1 MDKEADAGLRRITTF
16 LGMGALGTGVFALLA
31 PDVYAWLTG
40 GSTDGKPGMR
50 AIYRSVAFRDIGT
63 GAGLWSASVHDGKI
77 APWLLVRAI
86 AHGGDAVAT
95 LLAIV
100 AGARNARTIGFAVM
114 SAMESATA
122 FNFWR
127 QANQK

>member
-1 MDKEADAGLRRITTF
+1 MDNQADASLRRITGF
-16 LGMGALGTGVFALLA
+16 LGMGALATGVFTLLA
-31 PDVYAWLTG
+31 PDLYAWLTG

-63 GAGLWSASVHDGKI
+63 GAGLWSASAHDGKI

-86 AHGGDAVAT
+86 AHGGDALAT
-95 LLAIV
+95 LLAIL
-100 AGARNARTIGFAVM
+100 GGNRDGRTIGFALM
-114 SAMESATA
+114 SAVESATA

-127 QANQK
+127 QASQG